1 MELEYNNTCT
11 AVVTDS
17 RRVSPLETDEV
28 RAIDLRID
36 EPAFRFHEGQSIGVS
51 VPGPHAF
58 GNKEHHRYYSIA
70 NARETSID
78 DEVNIQI
85 IVRRCFYIDEISGE
99 QYPGVAS
106 NYLCDAKPGDSV
118 TITGP
123 YKSVFNIPKDKDSN
137 MLMIGTGTGIAPFR
151 AFIQHVYKN
160 RGGWNGKVRLFFG
173 DKTGL
178 DLRYMNDVDKD
189 LANYYT
195 EDTFKAYQSIS
206 NRYLMSANEAL
217 ELTMRDNAEEA
228 WEMLHD
234 PKTYVF
240 IAGSRKTSDLL
251 NKTLAGYAGSEEKWE
266 ELKQKLQAENRWSE
280 LIYF

>member
-1 MELEYNNTCT
+1 M
-11 AVVTDS
+11 
-17 RRVSPLETDEV
+17 
-28 RAIDLRID
+28 
-36 EPAFRFHEGQSIGVS
+36 S

-70 NARETSID
+70 NARETSIE
-78 DEVNIQI
+78 DEVSIQI

-106 NYLCDAKPGDSV
+106 NYLCDAKPGDSI

-123 YKSVFNIPKDKDSN
+123 YKSVFNVPRDPESN

-160 RGGWNGKVRLFFG
+160 QGGWRGKVRLFFG

-178 DLRYMNDVDKD
+178 DLRYMNDVDED

-195 EDTFKAYQSIS
+195 EETFKAYQSIT
-206 NRYLMSANEAL
+206 NRYMMNANEAL
-217 ELTMRDNAEEA
+217 EQTMQDNAEEA
-228 WEMLHD
+228 WEMLQD
-234 PKTYVF
+234 PNTYVF

-266 ELKQKLQAENRWSE
+266 EMKQKLQAENRWSE

>member
-11 AVVTDS
+11 AVITGS
-17 RRVSPLETDEV
+17 RRISPLETEEI
-28 RAIDLRID
+28 RAIDLSID
-36 EPAFRFHEGQSIGVS
+36 EPAFRFREGQSIGVL

-70 NARETSID
+70 NARETSVA
-78 DEVNIQI
+78 DEVNVQI
-85 IVRRCFYIDEISGE
+85 IVRRCFYIDDISGE

-106 NYLCDAKPGDSV
+106 NYLCDAKPGDSI

-123 YKSVFNIPKDKDSN
+123 YKSVFNVPKDPESN

-160 RGGWNGKVRLFFG
+160 QGDWKGKVRLFFG

-178 DLRYMNDVDKD
+178 DLRYMNDVDED

-195 EDTFKAYQSIS
+195 EETFKAYQSIT
-206 NRYLMSANEAL
+206 NRYLMNANEAL
-217 ELTMRDNAEEA
+217 ELTMQDNAEEA
-228 WEMLHD
+228 WEMLQD
-234 PKTYVF
+234 PNTYVF
-240 IAGSRKTSDLL
+240 IAGSRKTSELL
-251 NKTLAGYAGSEEKWE
+251 NKALAGYAGSKETWE
-266 ELKQKLQAENRWSE
+266 EMKQKLQAENRWSE

>member
-11 AVVTDS
+11 AVISGS
-17 RRVSPLETDEV
+17 RRISPLETEEI
-28 RAIDLRID
+28 RAIDLSID
-36 EPAFRFHEGQSIGVS
+36 EPAFRFREGQSIGVL

-70 NARETSID
+70 NARETSVA
-78 DEVNIQI
+78 DEVNVQI
-85 IVRRCFYIDEISGE
+85 IVRRCFYIDDISGE

-106 NYLCDAKPGDSV
+106 NYLCDAKPGDSI

-123 YKSVFNIPKDKDSN
+123 YKSVFNVPKDPKSN

-160 RGGWNGKVRLFFG
+160 QGDWKGKVRLFFG

-178 DLRYMNDVDKD
+178 DLRYMNDVDED

-195 EDTFKAYQSIS
+195 EETFKAYQSITK
-206 NRYLMSANEAL
+206 RYVMNANEAL
-217 ELTMRDNAEEA
+217 EQTMQDNAEEA
-228 WEMLHD
+228 WEMLQD
-234 PKTYVF
+234 PNTYVF
-240 IAGSRKTSDLL
+240 IAGSRKTNDLL
-251 NKTLAGYAGSEEKWE
+251 NKSLAGYAGSEEAWE
-266 ELKQKLQAENRWSE
+266 EMKQKLQAENRWSE

>member
-36 EPAFRFHEGQSIGVS
+36 EPAFRFHEGQSIGVL

-70 NARETSID
+70 NARETSIE
-78 DEVNIQI
+78 DEVSIQI

-106 NYLCDAKPGDSV
+106 NYLCDAKPGDSI

-160 RGGWNGKVRLFFG
+160 RGGWNDKVRLFFG

-234 PKTYVF
+234 PKTYVY

-251 NKTLAGYAGSEEKWE
+251 NKTLAGYAGSAEAWE
-266 ELKQKLQAENRWSE
+266 ETKQKMQAENRWSE

>member
-11 AVVTDS
+11 AVISGS
-17 RRVSPLETDEV
+17 RRISPLETEEI
-28 RAIDLRID
+28 RAIDLSID
-36 EPAFRFHEGQSIGVS
+36 EPAFRFREGQSIGVL

-70 NARETSID
+70 NARETSVA
-78 DEVNIQI
+78 DEVNVQI
-85 IVRRCFYIDEISGE
+85 IVRRCFYIDDVSGE

-106 NYLCDAKPGDSV
+106 NYLCDAKPGDSI

-123 YKSVFNIPKDKDSN
+123 YKSVFNVPKDPESN

-160 RGGWNGKVRLFFG
+160 QGGWKGKVRLFFG

-178 DLRYMNDVDKD
+178 DLRYMNDVDED

-195 EDTFKAYQSIS
+195 EETFKAYQSITK
-206 NRYLMSANEAL
+206 RYVMNANEAL
-217 ELTMRDNAEEA
+217 EQTMQDNAEEA
-228 WEMLHD
+228 WEMLQD

>member
-11 AVVTDS
+11 AVITGS
-17 RRVSPLETDEV
+17 RRISPLETEEI
-28 RAIDLRID
+28 RAIDLSID
-36 EPAFRFHEGQSIGVS
+36 EPAFRFREGQSIGVL

-70 NARETSID
+70 NARETSVA
-78 DEVNIQI
+78 DEVNVQI
-85 IVRRCFYIDEISGE
+85 IVRRCFYIDDISGE

-106 NYLCDAKPGDSV
+106 NYLCDAKPGDRI

-123 YKSVFNIPKDKDSN
+123 YKSVFNVPKDPESN

-160 RGGWNGKVRLFFG
+160 QGDWKGKVRLFFG

-178 DLRYMNDVDKD
+178 DLRYMNDVDED

-195 EDTFKAYQSIS
+195 QETFKAYQSIT
-206 NRYLMSANEAL
+206 NRYLMNANEAL
-217 ELTMRDNAEEA
+217 ELTMQDNAEEA
-228 WEMLHD
+228 WEMLQD

-251 NKTLAGYAGSEEKWE
+251 NKTLAGYAGSKEAWE
-266 ELKQKLQAENRWSE
+266 EMKQKLQAENRWSE